1 MNRHSMQAVT
11 QYICAPTSHEIETVN
26 QSGRGSETK
35 ILGVPKGN
43 ARCQTWHW
51 TLSVGRLPPR
61 LGNQSR
67 LIV

>member
-35 ILGVPKGN
+35 ILGVPKG
-43 ARCQTWHW
+43 
-51 TLSVGRLPPR
+51 TLGAKPGIGR
-61 LGNQSR
+61 
-67 LIV
+67 